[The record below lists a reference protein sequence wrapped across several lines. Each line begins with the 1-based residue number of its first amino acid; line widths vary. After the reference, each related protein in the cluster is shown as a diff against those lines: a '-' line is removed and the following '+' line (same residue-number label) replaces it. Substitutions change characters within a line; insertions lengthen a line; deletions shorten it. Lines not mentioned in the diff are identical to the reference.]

1 MKCGD
6 LCVVRRRN
14 QEAGT
19 SMIEYA
25 LLVALVSFVCV
36 VAMRRVGTAAKQDLN
51 DVRIEIANAGN
62 DGQTP

>member
-1 MKCGD
+1 
-6 LCVVRRRN
+6 
-14 QEAGT
+14 
-19 SMIEYA
+19 MIEYA